1 MDCLHDFGVLI
12 ELGVQLGLFLVQLF
26 EFGFHGLNLLAQ
38 NLSLALLD
46 FHVLVRHLLA
56 VTCHELL
63 QPVVQIFGDPG
74 EVRKSILVECDVVQA
89 KLLRDVSRS
98 EDLAELF
105 VDWVVEQSTCSE
117 FVIGVCYVFHLLF
130 CYSS

>member
-1 MDCLHDFGVLI
+1 MDCSHGFGVLV

-26 EFGFHGLNLLAQ
+26 EFGFHGLDLLAQ

-63 QPVVQIFGDPG
+63 QPVVQVFGDPG

-89 KLLRDVSRS
+89 KLLRDVPRG
-98 EDLAELF
+98 EDLVELF
-105 VDWVVEQSTCSE
+105 VDRVVEQSTCSE
-117 FVIGVCYVFHLLF
+117 FVIGMCYVFHLFF